1 MADLYASYTD
11 LAAHQVEG
19 VDYLR
24 RCVPVTGSTWSS
36 VAIHGGGIEP
46 GSGEAA
52 RAVGAG
58 LMTHYEFAAVKS
70 TGNSALHVTS
80 TRFDEPI
87 CQDVIT
93 SSRRCLSFHGCT
105 GTTGVPETAL
115 GGLDTETAGRIG
127 AALRRAGFHVVDAA
141 QAINGSN
148 PANIANRTTIGA
160 GVQLELSTSLRASF
174 FPNGDLTR
182 AMRDTGRRTAT
193 FDRYVA
199 AVRSVFE
206 HRALVSQDSPGS
218 RGLPPSIS
226 SATLQAMPSSITHER
241 DSHVLAT
248 CTQECVHWIHD

>member
-11 LAAHQVEG
+11 LAAREVEG

-24 RCVPVTGSTWSS
+24 RRVPVAGSAWASI
-36 VAIHGGGIEP
+36 AIHGGGIEP
-46 GSGEAA
+46 GSGEVA

-58 LMTHYEFAAVKS
+58 LMTHYEFTAIRS
-70 TGNSALHVTS
+70 TGNSDLHVTS
-80 TRFDEPI
+80 TNFDEPV
-87 CQDVIT
+87 CQGVIA
-93 SSRRCLSFHGCT
+93 SSLGCLSFHGFT

-115 GGLDTETAGRIG
+115 GGLDTATADRVRT
-127 AALRRAGFHVVDAA
+127 ALRQAGFHVTDAA
-141 QAINGSN
+141 RKINGSS

-174 FPNGDLTR
+174 FPDGDLTR

-206 HRALVSQDSPGS
+206 DRALVSQDSPGS
-218 RGLPPSIS
+218 RGLPASIS
-226 SATLQAMPSSITHER
+226 SATL
-241 DSHVLAT
+241 
-248 CTQECVHWIHD
+248 